1 VGEEVGDKAVK
12 RISEKPPQAAISE
25 VNTKQHEATTT

>member
-12 RISEKPPQAAISE
+12 RISEKPPQAAD
-25 VNTKQHEATTT
+25 TKQHEANTT